1 MNPADLFIGG
11 VLLLS
16 VVVSLFRGFIKEVFS
31 ILVWVGAVFAAF
43 QVSEPLAESLERFIE
58 LPSARFILAFAVVFL
73 LVLVIGGLISY
84 LIGKMIEKTGL
95 SSTDRLFG
103 ALFGLA
109 RGVVIIVIAV
119 MLARLTPFT
128 QDPWWDESRLLP
140 PFERLAEDARG
151 LLPESMRPML
161 DPDQPARST
170 TELTESLLENS

>member
-31 ILVWVGAVFAAF
+31 ILVWAGAIFAAF
-43 QVSEPLAESLERFIE
+43 QVSEPLARALEPFIE
-58 LPSARFILAFAVVFL
+58 LPSARFILAFAAVFL
-73 LVLVIGGLISY
+73 LVLVIGGLISF

-109 RGVVIIVIAV
+109 RGVVIVVIAV

-151 LLPESMRPML
+151 LLPESLRPML
-161 DPDQPARST
+161 DPDQPSRAT
-170 TELTESLLENS
+170 LEPTNELLENS